1 MKDAIKKTISV
12 KKFVDEINRRNKLST
27 CEPNVRNGWN
37 DLLEFVLRET
47 NQYNGF
53 GYLQQHEVPQGQ
65 LPGII
70 KNLEDPEKNTYPDDS
85 RKVYYMKRS

>member
-1 MKDAIKKTISV
+1 MKDPIKKTISV
-12 KKFVDEINRRNKLST
+12 KQLVDKVNEKNRLST
-27 CEPNVRNGWN
+27 CSSDIRNGWN

-53 GYLQQHEVPQGQ
+53 GYLQQHEVPEGQ

-70 KNLEDPEKNTYPDDS
+70 KSPEKSTYPDDS